1 MWPHKHTSLLRV
13 STIVGPHV
21 LIEII
26 VLQVAANAR
35 CLKRGRAE
43 RVLKLPTTILSF
55 RHELHGRAVSESAP
69 FKLML
74 CFQSLLL
81 EPIPDHELYYVQ
93 VAPLKKLLRRFP
105 ATSAPR
111 RNANRF
117 CSFARASL
125 TLSSPWGGS
134 TRKRDI
140 ANFVQRWTTLRECR
154 SSTSSTRGDGS
165 GGMSLQEWTE
175 YAVSQR

>member
-1 MWPHKHTSLLRV
+1 L
-13 STIVGPHV
+13 

-43 RVLKLPTTILSF
+43 RALKLPTTILSF
-55 RHELHGRAVSESAP
+55 RHELHGRAVSKSAP

-111 RNANRF
+111 RNVNRF

-134 TRKRDI
+134 TRKRDVD
-140 ANFVQRWTTLRECR
+140 NFDHQRWASLHECR
-154 SSTSSTRGDGS
+154 SSSSSSRGDGS
-165 GGMSLQEWTE
+165 GGMTVQEWTE